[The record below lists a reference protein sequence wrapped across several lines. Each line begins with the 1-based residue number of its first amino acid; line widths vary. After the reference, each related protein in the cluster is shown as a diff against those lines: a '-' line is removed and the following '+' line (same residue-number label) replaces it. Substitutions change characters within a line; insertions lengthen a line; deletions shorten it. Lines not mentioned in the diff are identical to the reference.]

1 MGKKGQNLTEKII
14 SRHTG
19 KSVQPGDMVVADVDI
34 VLAQDGTA
42 PLAIRQVKKLGTFE
56 NERNHL
62 SILFMDHASPSP
74 RKELSDDHAF
84 MRRFA
89 KEYNAT
95 VSDIG
100 EGICHQ
106 LIAEKY
112 AAPGLLILGA
122 DSHTCTAG
130 AFCAFATGM
139 GSTDIAVA
147 MATGK
152 TWLRVPES
160 IKVVLHGKLSKGVS
174 AKDLILHIIGDIGAD
189 GATYKA
195 LEFSGDIDPLDMEQ
209 RLVIS
214 NMAVEAGAKA
224 GLFPA
229 DNITLAYLQE
239 HGRAEQFNV
248 IAPDSDAVY
257 EKIIEYHPDS
267 IEPTVAMPNAVDNT
281 APASTLS
288 GISVDQVF
296 IGTCTNGRLSDLE
309 TAAAI
314 LRGKRVASGVRLIV
328 CPASRAI
335 YLKAVEKGLVTIFV
349 EAGGLVLP
357 PGCGPC
363 VGIHQ
368 GILAKNEVVLSTQNR
383 NFQGRMGNPE
393 SSIYLASPA
402 TTAASALSGHIT
414 DPREVSA

>member
-1 MGKKGQNLTEKII
+1 MEKTGQNLTEKII
-14 SRHTG
+14 SRHAG
-19 KSVQPGDMVVADVDI
+19 KGVRPGDMVVADVDI
-34 VLAQDGTA
+34 ALAQDGTA
-42 PLAIRQVKKLGTFE
+42 PLAIRQIEKLGSC
-56 NERNHL
+56 NPDRNHL
-62 SILFMDHASPSP
+62 NILFMDHASPSP
-74 RKELSDDHAF
+74 RKELADDHAF
-84 MRRFA
+84 MRSFA
-89 KEYNAT
+89 KEYGAT
-95 VSDIG
+95 VSDVG

-112 AAPGLLILGA
+112 AAPGMLILGA

-160 IKVVLHGKLSKGVS
+160 IKVVLHGKLSNGVL

-195 LEFSGDIDPLDMEQ
+195 LEFSGYIDSLDMEQ
-209 RLVIS
+209 RLVMS

-229 DNITLAYLQE
+229 DNRTLTYLQE
-239 HGRAEQFNV
+239 RGRAEQFNE
-248 IAPDSDAVY
+248 IAPDSDAGY
-257 EKIIEYHPDS
+257 EKVIEYHLDS
-267 IEPTVAMPNAVDNT
+267 IEPTVAMPHAVDNT

-288 GISVDQVF
+288 GISIDQVY

-314 LRGKRVASGVRLIV
+314 LKGKRIASGVRLVV
-328 CPASRAI
+328 CPASREI
-335 YLKAVEKGLVTIFV
+335 YLKAVEKGLVSIFI

-383 NFQGRMGNPE
+383 NFQGRMGNPD

-402 TTAASALSGHIT
+402 TAAASALFGHIT
-414 DPREVSA
+414 DPREVV